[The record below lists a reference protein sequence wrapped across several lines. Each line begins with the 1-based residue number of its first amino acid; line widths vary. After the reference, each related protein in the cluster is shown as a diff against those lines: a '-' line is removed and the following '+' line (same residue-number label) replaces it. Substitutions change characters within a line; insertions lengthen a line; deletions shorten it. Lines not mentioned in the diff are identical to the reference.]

1 MQDALR
7 STSSKSWANLQHR
20 NPGIHSA
27 YSSVLSG
34 LSYLCVGFLPQVT
47 AGLGRLESG
56 FVGHIARPTAGC
68 LKTFDPGG
76 LRAAQHPPALFWLGD
91 AGSDRAILRSLA
103 PAGADS
109 AKAMRRNMTYPWH
122 MFFLSGRGVLFCAQ
136 RGTCAVLFEFTA
148 VMLCVPGVATFFKGS
163 SCCSHDQLGWT
174 ARAGKNAASV

>member
-1 MQDALR
+1 MGTHCTSHRGLFENLRPRRVASGTASPCTILVGGCWIRSSHTALAC
-7 STSSKSWANLQHR
+7 SSR
-20 NPGIHSA
+20 
-27 YSSVLSG
+27 
-34 LSYLCVGFLPQVT
+34 CGF
-47 AGLGRLESG
+47 
-56 FVGHIARPTAGC
+56 
-68 LKTFDPGG
+68 
-76 LRAAQHPPALFWLGD
+76 
-91 AGSDRAILRSLA
+91 
-103 PAGADS
+103 